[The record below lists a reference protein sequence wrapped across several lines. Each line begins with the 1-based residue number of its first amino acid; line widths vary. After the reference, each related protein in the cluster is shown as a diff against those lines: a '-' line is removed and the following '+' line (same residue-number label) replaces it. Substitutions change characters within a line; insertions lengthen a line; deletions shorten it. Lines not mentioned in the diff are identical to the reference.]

1 MSESGGELRGIVVT
15 HGSVAASLVDA
26 VRGIAGVTPGALVP
40 LSNEGLGR
48 DEFCERI
55 RGAFGSGR
63 QIIFT
68 DLPSGSC
75 HLAAMLVARESP
87 DVVVVSGV
95 NLPMLLDFV
104 FKRGLEL
111 NELVQRLV
119 EKGQNGIHGY
129 RPHSG

>member
-1 MSESGGELRGIVVT
+1 MSDSAEEVRGIVVA
-15 HGSVAASLVDA
+15 HGDVAASLVDA

-48 DEFCERI
+48 DDLCDKI
-55 RGAFGSGR
+55 RNAYGGGR

-87 DVVVVSGV
+87 DIAVVSGV

-111 NELVQRLV
+111 NELVQRLAD
-119 EKGQNGIHGY
+119 KGQNGIHGY
-129 RPHSG
+129 RPHPG